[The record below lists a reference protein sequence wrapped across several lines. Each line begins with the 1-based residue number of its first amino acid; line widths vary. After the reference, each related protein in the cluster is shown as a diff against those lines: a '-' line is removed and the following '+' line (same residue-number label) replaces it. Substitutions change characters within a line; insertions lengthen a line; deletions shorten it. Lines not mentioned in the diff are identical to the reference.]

1 MGSCRSRKRPQT
13 VHPQFGSANRRDLQT
28 LEFYRSAAPAIRW
41 LRPFGGSQDSTLG
54 VRRSIHVGFSHFGKL
69 FWDFSSV
76 PDHGGVDRPFVLGP
90 TSTEGPW
97 PVRDPRWDTLND
109 KGEATGG
116 WLDWTPEP
124 PRVDMRWIS
133 RFERCLLCQIA
144 NTWSDLAEYQVAF
157 GRANSV

>member
-1 MGSCRSRKRPQT
+1 MGSCRSRKRPQRFIHSST
-13 VHPQFGSANRRDLQT
+13 LPSAGISK
-28 LEFYRSAAPAIRW
+28 RSNFIALP
-41 LRPFGGSQDSTLG
+41 LRPFGRSGHSVSRKTQRWEFTDQPTSDSPTSGSYFGTFPQFRITG
-54 VRRSIHVGFSHFGKL
+54 ASIDRL
-69 FWDFSSV
+69 FWGRL
-76 PDHGGVDRPFVLGP
+76 PQK
-90 TSTEGPW
+90 
-97 PVRDPRWDTLND
+97 VRGQSDPRRDTLND

-144 NTWSDLAEYQVAF
+144 NRWSDLAEYQVAF

>member
-1 MGSCRSRKRPQT
+1 MGSCWSRKRPQT
-13 VHPQFGSANRRDLQT
+13 VHPQLGSPIRRDLQT

-41 LRPFGGSQDSTLG
+41 LRLARLNVGSSRINQRRTLPL
-54 VRRSIHVGFSHFGKL
+54 REAIL
-69 FWDFSSV
+69 DFSSV
-76 PDHGGVDRPFVLGP
+76 PDHAGVYRPFVLGP

-144 NTWSDLAEYQVAF
+144 NRWSDLAEYQVAF